1 MPGKKKIFKTKSPL
15 AIYHCQICGRK
26 GPVLKYNRMTRHGY
40 KVQIIGDRSQAFLV
54 DRLED
59 VCPGS
64 YQLPYELDRSQIPL
78 RISALQ
84 NEIEHIQKEP
94 PPAEKFPRHQTEA
107 FYRKQAEIKQRH
119 AIKRLEEEI
128 EWLEQRLGK
137 TLVFSGMTG

>member
-1 MPGKKKIFKTKSPL
+1 MPGKKIHRTKSPQ

-26 GPVLKYNRMTRHGY
+26 SPVLKYNRVTRHGY
-40 KVQIIGDRSQAFLV
+40 KVRILGDRSQAFLV

-84 NEIEHIQKEP
+84 NEIEQIKKEP
-94 PPAEKFPRHQTEA
+94 PPVEKFPRHQTEA
-107 FYRKQAEIKQRH
+107 FYQKQAEIKQRH
-119 AIKRLEEEI
+119 AIKCLTEEI
-128 EWLEQRLGK
+128 EWLWQRLGK
-137 TLVFSGMTG
+137 TLVSSGTIS